1 MKRKL
6 RLQTRISLL
15 ILVAVAPAWLTA
27 AVFLWT
33 WDVGNAA
40 RLSILIV
47 LTLIALAAGAA
58 ALRRIVRPLQSMAN
72 MLEGLREGDYSLRG
86 RTVDP
91 EDALGEVMIE
101 VNTLSRT
108 LAEQRLEALEAGVL
122 LEKVIADVDIAI
134 FAFDT
139 DQRLRLVNRAGAALY
154 GRDRAELRG
163 RSARELGLKSML
175 EEPSGRIVTHAFP
188 QRAGRWETR
197 RRNFREGGRPHDL
210 LVITD
215 VSRALREEER
225 LTWQRLVRV
234 IGHELNSSLTP
245 IKSMAG
251 TLRKLVTRDPPPED
265 WREDAESGLAIIHDR
280 AESLS
285 RFMES
290 YARLA
295 RLPPPSLREASL
307 ADIVQRAAAL
317 YGDKVAIDGVPEV
330 FVKVD
335 GDQIEQVLINLIKNA
350 VEAAA
355 GKGVHVSWHTR
366 RDVVE
371 LTVEDE
377 GPGLASTQN
386 LWVPFFTTKPG
397 GTGLGLV
404 LAREIV
410 ENHGGE
416 ISLANRAGSR
426 GCVATV
432 SLPRGSSSGNSRGTQ
447 A

>member
-163 RSARELGLKSML
+163 RRDRKS
-175 EEPSGRIVTHAFP
+175 
-188 QRAGRWETR
+188 TR
-197 RRNFREGGRPHDL
+197 
-210 LVITD
+210 
-215 VSRALREEER
+215 
-225 LTWQRLVRV
+225 
-234 IGHELNSSLTP
+234 LNSS
-245 IKSMAG
+245 
-251 TLRKLVTRDPPPED
+251 
-265 WREDAESGLAIIHDR
+265 H
-280 AESLS
+280 
-285 RFMES
+285 
-290 YARLA
+290 
-295 RLPPPSLREASL
+295 
-307 ADIVQRAAAL
+307 
-317 YGDKVAIDGVPEV
+317 
-330 FVKVD
+330 
-335 GDQIEQVLINLIKNA
+335 
-350 VEAAA
+350 
-355 GKGVHVSWHTR
+355 
-366 RDVVE
+366 
-371 LTVEDE
+371 
-377 GPGLASTQN
+377 
-386 LWVPFFTTKPG
+386 
-397 GTGLGLV
+397 
-404 LAREIV
+404 
-410 ENHGGE
+410 
-416 ISLANRAGSR
+416 
-426 GCVATV
+426 
-432 SLPRGSSSGNSRGTQ
+432 
-447 A
+447 

>member
-1 MKRKL
+1 
-6 RLQTRISLL
+6 
-15 ILVAVAPAWLTA
+15 
-27 AVFLWT
+27 
-33 WDVGNAA
+33 
-40 RLSILIV
+40 
-47 LTLIALAAGAA
+47 
-58 ALRRIVRPLQSMAN
+58 
-72 MLEGLREGDYSLRG
+72 
-86 RTVDP
+86 
-91 EDALGEVMIE
+91 
-101 VNTLSRT
+101 
-108 LAEQRLEALEAGVL
+108 
-122 LEKVIADVDIAI
+122 
-134 FAFDT
+134 
-139 DQRLRLVNRAGAALY
+139 
-154 GRDRAELRG
+154 
-163 RSARELGLKSML
+163 
-175 EEPSGRIVTHAFP
+175 
-188 QRAGRWETR
+188 
-197 RRNFREGGRPHDL
+197 
-210 LVITD
+210 
-215 VSRALREEER
+215 
-225 LTWQRLVRV
+225 
-234 IGHELNSSLTP
+234 
-245 IKSMAG
+245 MAG

-295 RLPPPSLREASL
+295 RLPPPNLREASPV
-307 ADIVQRAAAL
+307 DIVQRAAAL
-317 YGDKVAIDGVPEV
+317 FGQQIALDGGPEV

-355 GKGVHVSWHTR
+355 GKGVCVSWRAR
-366 RDVVE
+366 RDAVE

-416 ISLANRAGSR
+416 IALGNRASGR

-432 SLPRGSSSGNSRGTQ
+432 SLPKGSSTGSARGTLP
-447 A
+447 